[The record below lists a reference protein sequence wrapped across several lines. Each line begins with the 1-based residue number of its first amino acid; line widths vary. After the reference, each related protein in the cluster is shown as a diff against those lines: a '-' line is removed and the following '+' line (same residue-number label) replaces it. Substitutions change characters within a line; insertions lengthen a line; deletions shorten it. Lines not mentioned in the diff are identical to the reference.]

1 MSDNELQIDF
11 SLSRP
16 PQLLRMS
23 THRRWNGILGV
34 SGPSGAGKT
43 SLLRVLAGLEP
54 QARGR
59 VLFNGEVLQDSAQAV
74 FIAPHRRRV
83 VAVFQDA
90 RLFTHLDVLGNLAYA
105 ARRATATPALDR
117 DTVIALLGLAPLL
130 QRKVDGLSGG
140 ETQRVAIARAVLAA
154 PRLLLLDEPVS
165 ALDARGRDDVLSC
178 IERVR
183 DASGLPMLYVSH
195 ADAELR
201 RLATQ
206 ILALETEAY
215 GASCDETPPGT
226 MVDPC

>member
-1 MSDNELQIDF
+1 MSENELQIDF

-16 PQLLRMS
+16 PHRLNVAMR
-23 THRRWNGILGV
+23 RRWRGILGV

-54 QARGR
+54 QAQGR
-59 VLFNGEVLQDSAQAV
+59 VLFNGEVLQDSTQRLFVPA
-74 FIAPHRRRV
+74 HRRRV

-90 RLFTHLDVLGNLAYA
+90 RLFTHLDVLGNLVYA
-105 ARRATATPALDR
+105 ARRAATAPALDR
-117 DTVIALLGLAPLL
+117 DAVVRLLRLEPLL
-130 QRKVDGLSGG
+130 QRRVDGLSGG
-140 ETQRVAIARAVLAA
+140 ETQRVAIGRALLAA

-165 ALDARGRDDVLSC
+165 ALDARGRDEVLTC